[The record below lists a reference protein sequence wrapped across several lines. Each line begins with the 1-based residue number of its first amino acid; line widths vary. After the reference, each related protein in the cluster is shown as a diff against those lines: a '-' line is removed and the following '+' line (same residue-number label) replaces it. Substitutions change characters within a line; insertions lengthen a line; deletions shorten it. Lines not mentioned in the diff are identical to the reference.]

1 MKRDS
6 FVFYR
11 GFFDAMNELQPA
23 EQLALVRMICDYALN
38 ESEPETG
45 GAIVAIFRAVKG
57 QIDANNKRF
66 EDGVKGGRP
75 KSKNKKP
82 VVSDSITSGFE
93 SENQWFHDSKPV
105 VSDVKTSG
113 YESEN
118 QWLGEN
124 VNVDVNV
131 NENVNVDVNEDA
143 NVVVGENVHGKTT
156 DTTTTT
162 TQRDNKT
169 TSLPTLE
176 QLKIWC
182 RINGINTNLEKFYA
196 YNEARG
202 WTLNGKPAEWQAL
215 LKLWCANDKDKGRAQ
230 DQPAAKYDYDAIERE
245 LVNKI

>member
-93 SENQWFHDSKPV
+93 SENQW
-105 VSDVKTSG
+105 
-113 YESEN
+113 
-118 QWLGEN
+118 LGEN

-156 DTTTTT
+156 DATTTT
-162 TQRDNKT
+162 TQSDNKT

-230 DQPAAKYDYDAIERE
+230 DQPATVYDFDAIERE
-245 LVNKI
+245 LVNKV

>member
-1 MKRDS
+1 MQKNNFILYTDY
-6 FVFYR
+6 F
-11 GFFDAMNELQPA
+11 
-23 EQLALVRMICDYALN
+23 EQLQMLTIEQRGVLLTALMCY
-38 ESEPETG
+38 
-45 GAIVAIFRAVKG
+45 
-57 QIDANNKRF
+57 Q
-66 EDGVKGGRP
+66 
-75 KSKNKKP
+75 
-82 VVSDSITSGFE
+82 
-93 SENQWFHDSKPV
+93 
-105 VSDVKTSG
+105 
-113 YESEN
+113 
-118 QWLGEN
+118 LGEQLPEMDKITAMCYSFISADVRRNNEKYEEIIEKRRESGRRGGKQTQANKANAYLAKANQANQASASDN
-124 VNVDVNV
+124 VNVNVNV
-131 NENVNVDVNEDA
+131 NDNVNDNDNVNVSGSVND
-143 NVVVGENVHGKTT
+143 NVHT

-230 DQPAAKYDYDAIERE
+230 DQPAAVYDFDAIERE